1 MVQLHAKY
9 LLPIQDFLPHLPFSH
24 TFAETATPSEILD
37 FEFCLKLYFPETLLT
52 NDPPKIL
59 CLCRCWHDALSQ
71 DCALPVLN

>member
-37 FEFCLKLYFPETLLT
+37 FEAKLK
-52 NDPPKIL
+52 I
-59 CLCRCWHDALSQ
+59 
-71 DCALPVLN
+71 